1 MTRRGKVSIGM
12 ILGGLVLMVW
22 SYFYGAA
29 PWCAT
34 GVECSNPRV
43 EWAPAVFVLGVL
55 LSFSSALYY
64 SMARDRRE

>member
-1 MTRRGKVSIGM
+1 M
-12 ILGGLVLMVW
+12 ILVGVVLMVW

-34 GVECSNPRV
+34 GVECSNPRI
-43 EWAPAVFVLGVL
+43 EWTPGLFVLGVL

-64 SMARDRRE
+64 SIARDREE